1 MASFCE
7 STIID
12 KEDYEVDSEY
22 DTFYDS
28 DDTIIY
34 NYESE
39 TKSFV
44 IILPR
49 NLASQNISPQSKPI
63 NYFYLFFTAELLNQI
78 VLQTN
83 KYAEKKILKKFES
96 TFNLAQMEKCNT
108 R

>member
-1 MASFCE
+1 MPSFGE

-12 KEDYEVDSEY
+12 EEDYEVDSEY

-39 TKSFV
+39 TVSVNEETWLNVSNNDIARVRHNFTAQSG
-44 IILPR
+44 LT
-49 NLASQNISPQSKPI
+49 QNISPQSKPI
-63 NYFYLFFTAELLNQI
+63 DYFYLFFTAELLNQI

-83 KYAEKKILKKFES
+83 K
-96 TFNLAQMEKCNT
+96 
-108 R
+108 